1 MNASQRR
8 QFRRALSAA
17 TGIRAGIRMI
27 REGYAK
33 PVTVLQVSPGGRRNV
48 LVKRGDNHRVVMPL
62 TDLQALPA

>member
-8 QFRRALSAA
+8 ITRRAISAA
-17 TGIRAGIRMI
+17 TGIVAGLRMI

-33 PVTVLQVSPGGRRNV
+33 PVTVLQVSPGGRRNA

-62 TDLQALPA
+62 ADLQALPA